1 VRRASRARS
10 PPGAFAP
17 DRPRTSERA
26 SADNPSAQ
34 GPARQAGMGVR
45 NGARRETGPTGAYI
59 AELGAMRRPACLALV
74 PFLLWPLS
82 AQAEAILSPAPSK
95 AAGKNLLWNGG
106 FDGEALRPWS
116 VGLAS
121 TRNGRAGLTNHELC
135 LEIAEPGTA
144 AGDIVVRQRPLALA
158 RGHHYQLRLRAHAT
172 RPTRVRARLTKIDAP
187 YTELWAATADVTS
200 EAHVLA
206 ATFDGISDDDNVELA
221 IDLGGPLTGAAPL
234 TVCLDDL
241 ELNDPDAVLPVER
254 NSTRVPPKVRVN
266 QVGYLPGLPK
276 IATVVAAGDAPVDWE
291 LVDAEGRLRASGK
304 TRPFGADRASG
315 ERVQQ
320 IDFSSVTEP
329 GRGLRL
335 KVGHDESVPF
345 AIGPDIYKRLKY
357 DALSFFYLQRSGTPI
372 QMPYARSAA
381 YVRPA
386 GHAGDKRVGCAP
398 EAHCSYSLDVSG
410 GWYDAGDHG
419 KYVVNGGL
427 SVWMLQNEYETLS
440 RFGTTAGE
448 LGDGTMK
455 IPESKNGRPDLLD
468 EARWGLDLLL
478 RMQVPAGQPMAGMV
492 HHKMHGEKWSAIPT
506 SPAQDDIK
514 RYLRPVST
522 AATLNLAAVA
532 AQAARLWPKWDPAFA
547 ARCLTAAESA
557 FAAAKANPAVRAE
570 PAVPG
575 GGAYGDGDT
584 DDERYWAAAEL
595 FITTGKAAY
604 KDELLRSRFQAPKTG
619 GALLAAN
626 IGWDHVAPLGKISL
640 AIAPNALG
648 EAAIAEQRR
657 QLAAAGD
664 LFLATIARHGY
675 RVPLASDSI
684 YVWGSNGGVLNA
696 AVVLG
701 AAYYL
706 TKDPRYAAGA
716 ADCLDYILGRN
727 PLAFSY
733 VAGYGTYAMRNPHHR
748 VWAHQKDAALP
759 EAPPGAVAGG
769 PNSALQDPYIRKL
782 GMGGCPPETC
792 YVDNIESY
800 STNEVA
806 INWNAALA
814 WDAAFLDDV
823 AHAGRR

>member
-1 VRRASRARS
+1 MSR
-10 PPGAFAP
+10 
-17 DRPRTSERA
+17 
-26 SADNPSAQ
+26 PS
-34 GPARQAGMGVR
+34 RLV
-45 NGARRETGPTGAYI
+45 
-59 AELGAMRRPACLALV
+59 LLLAL
-74 PFLLWPLS
+74 LLCPLS
-82 AQAEAILSPAPSK
+82 AWAENALSSEPSK
-95 AAGKNLLWNGG
+95 PAGKNLLWNGG
-106 FDGEALRPWS
+106 FDGEALRPWN
-116 VGLAS
+116 VGVAS
-121 TRNGRAGLTNHELC
+121 ARNGHAAIANHELC
-135 LEIAEPGTA
+135 IQIDAPGTSA
-144 AGDIVVRQRPLALA
+144 SDIVLRQRPLAIA

-172 RPTRVRARLTKIDAP
+172 HPTRVRARLSKVDAP
-187 YTELWAATADVTS
+187 YTELWAGTAEVTA
-200 EAHVLA
+200 EPRVLA
-206 ATFDGISDDDNVELA
+206 TSFDGPVDDDNVELA
-221 IDLGGPLTGAAPL
+221 IDLGGPLAGAAPL

-241 ELNDPDAVLPVER
+241 ELNDPQAVLPVER
-254 NSTRVPPKVRVN
+254 LSTRVPPKVRVN

-276 IATVVAAGDAPVDWE
+276 VATVVAAGDAPLDWQ
-291 LVDAEGRLRASGK
+291 LVDGAGHVRASGK

-315 ERVQQ
+315 DHVHQ
-320 IDFSSVTEP
+320 IDFSSVTTP
-329 GRGLRL
+329 GDGLRL
-335 KVGHDESVPF
+335 KVGAEESVPF
-345 AIGPDIYKRLKY
+345 AIGPDVYKRLKY
-357 DALSFFYLQRSGTPI
+357 DALAFFYLQRSGIPI
-372 QMPYARSAA
+372 AMPYAGSPA
-381 YVRPA
+381 YVRAA
-386 GHAGDKRVGCAP
+386 GHLGDKRVGCAP
-398 EAHCSYSLDVSG
+398 EAHCTYTLDASG

-440 RFGTTAGE
+440 RFGSTAGE
-448 LGDGTMK
+448 LGDGRMK

-468 EARWGLDLLL
+468 EARWGLDLFL
-478 RMQVPAGQPMAGMV
+478 RLQVPEGQPMAGMV
-492 HHKMHGEKWSAIPT
+492 HHKIHGEKWSAIPT
-506 SPAQDDIK
+506 SPAKDDIK

-547 ARCLTAAESA
+547 ARCLAAAERA

-570 PAVPG
+570 PAVQG
-575 GGAYGDGDT
+575 GGAYGDGDF

-604 KDELLRSRFQAPKTG
+604 KDELEHSRMHVPRTG
-619 GALLAAN
+619 AALLAGN

-640 AIAPNALG
+640 VVAPNALG

-657 QLAAAGD
+657 QLTAAAD
-664 LFLATIARHGY
+664 ALLATIGRHGY
-675 RVPLASDSI
+675 RVPISSDSI

-701 AAYYL
+701 TAYYL
-706 TKDPRYAAGA
+706 SKDPRYAGGA

-748 VWAHQKDAALP
+748 VWAHQKDPALP

-782 GMGGCPPETC
+782 GMGSCPPETC

-823 AHAGRR
+823 AHARR